1 MFGWRRRSRRARGD
15 PRGDI
20 PPARSAR
27 EEAASRV
34 RYQFYV
40 FGPEAR
46 WSAREGRRGRV
57 GRRDVPRASGPSA
70 RQPYVVRRPSRSSP
84 RRSRSDARARARRAR
99 PPPARTDSA
108 PHIFEVWRWTRRNP
122 RRLETRAAS
131 PRTPR
136 STTSRARNTRG
147 RVGEVEGRTRAP
159 RLCWIGGDGARL
171 LNRRF
176 SRRFCTAGHGGQRCE
191 EKILEK
197 AEKAVGAFFRG
208 RTSDQKYSS
217 TGTLETD
224 SGTRP
229 TRLTLGAR
237 DQKPIAPRRPGP
249 SAPARDSAFDKLL
262 PPLSAAL
269 EDASPG
275 GAIGVGPDFTSAP
288 SSRRP
293 NAHERTPWLT
303 N

>member
-1 MFGWRRRSRRARGD
+1 MFGWRRSSRRARGD

-84 RRSRSDARARARRAR
+84 RRSRRDARARARRAR
-99 PPPARTDSA
+99 QPPARTDSA

-159 RLCWIGGDGARL
+159 RLCSIGGDGARL
-171 LNRRF
+171 LNRRLSGAFVQLGTVGNVRDKKSGKKLKKPWVLF
-176 SRRFCTAGHGGQRCE
+176 SAVGRAIK
-191 EKILEK
+191 KILQRE
-197 AEKAVGAFFRG
+197 
-208 RTSDQKYSS
+208 
-217 TGTLETD
+217 
-224 SGTRP
+224 
-229 TRLTLGAR
+229 RL
-237 DQKPIAPRRPGP
+237 KPVRALDRR
-249 SAPARDSAFDKLL
+249 A
-262 PPLSAAL
+262 
-269 EDASPG
+269 
-275 GAIGVGPDFTSAP
+275 
-288 SSRRP
+288 
-293 NAHERTPWLT
+293 
-303 N
+303 

>member
-15 PRGDI
+15 PRGDV

-57 GRRDVPRASGPSA
+57 GRHDVPRASGPSA

-84 RRSRSDARARARRAR
+84 RRSRRDARARARRAR
-99 PPPARTDSA
+99 QPPARTDSA

-147 RVGEVEGRTRAP
+147 RVGEVEGRTR
-159 RLCWIGGDGARL
+159 RLCWTGGDGARL
-171 LNRRF
+171 LNRRLSRALLYNSWARWATCAEKSRKKLKKPWVLF
-176 SRRFCTAGHGGQRCE
+176 SAVGRAIK
-191 EKILEK
+191 KILQRE
-197 AEKAVGAFFRG
+197 
-208 RTSDQKYSS
+208 
-217 TGTLETD
+217 
-224 SGTRP
+224 
-229 TRLTLGAR
+229 RL
-237 DQKPIAPRRPGP
+237 KPIQGLDRR
-249 SAPARDSAFDKLL
+249 A
-262 PPLSAAL
+262 
-269 EDASPG
+269 
-275 GAIGVGPDFTSAP
+275 
-288 SSRRP
+288 
-293 NAHERTPWLT
+293 
-303 N
+303 